1 MTVLKRKRKKP
12 AQDNY
17 SEISLFVSIIYFGV
31 GLEVFL
37 SDEIDLNGS
46 IDVRT
51 YFRIFSILWLLLSII
66 IPTTLLLTQVFKTRK
81 NYSEKLLMGIFYCQ
95 SGLDIGI
102 TITLFFIS
110 DYDEILNVYFIFTSC
125 FSKSFM
131 WTVNKCIT
139 LLICLRICLIT
150 CLEKQKETKSVT
162 KKKNPEENLS
172 IESIV

>member
-12 AQDNY
+12 AKNDY
-17 SEISLFVSIIYFGV
+17 SGILSFVSIIYFCV

-51 YFRIFSILWLLLSII
+51 YFRIFSITWLLLSIL
-66 IPTTLLLTQVFKTRK
+66 IPTVLILTKVFKTKK
-81 NYSEKLLMGIFYCQ
+81 NYLRKLFMGIFYYQ
-95 SGLDIGI
+95 SIMDIGI
-102 TITLFFIS
+102 TITLFFIAKC
-110 DYDEILNVYFIFTSC
+110 DDILNVYFIFTLC

-131 WTVNKCIT
+131 WTVNKCII
-139 LLICLRICLIT
+139 LIMVFIT

-172 IESIV
+172 IESNV